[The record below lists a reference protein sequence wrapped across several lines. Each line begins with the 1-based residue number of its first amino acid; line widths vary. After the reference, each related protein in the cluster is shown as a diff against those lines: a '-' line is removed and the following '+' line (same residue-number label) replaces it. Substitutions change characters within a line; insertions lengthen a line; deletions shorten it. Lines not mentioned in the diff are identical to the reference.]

1 MLYLLVTQLGW
12 LAFTILLIVV
22 VALYTRTTRK
32 IEHLRR
38 DVTKL
43 QAELA
48 QQKDFRKDNSMSR
61 MTASSTRLADDN
73 GHVRRPFSEDI
84 VTENNAP
91 KNSAT
96 EPSNIVATNNANKS
110 TAFDP
115 QHPSTADTLTNTSPP
130 PLPTMVPAST
140 PAPAQNI
147 ISGVANDDPIDNL
160 YSKTTAYSVPV
171 PSAPAAPIEPDE
183 RSLPIVTS
191 LIHSIK
197 NWFFGGNLVVRVGV
211 LVLLIG
217 VVLLLRLL
225 SEYVEISIATKLI
238 AVGIT
243 GLGLALLGLKLTA
256 KRFSYGITLQGAGL
270 AIAYLSTFFA
280 YSVYQIIPSVPSFI
294 GLGLLSAITIALAVR
309 QNAFPLALLALSG
322 GFFAPI
328 LTSDDTGSLVTLF
341 SYYLLLNVT
350 IAVIAHYRPW
360 KILNLF
366 GASVTFGLA
375 YYWGVSENMNAVIE
389 SQRWSLVT
397 LVALHLLLYLFVV
410 IRYAQQ
416 IITYNTL
423 NDQNLSHIDDANT
436 LGHLDKTPK
445 SIYPYLF
452 PIDTGLLFSVPILAF
467 GLFAALLDDIP
478 NALTFTS
485 TILAA
490 VYLGLGW
497 LFVQRSGRYA
507 LITEG
512 MLALGFGFLALVIPL
527 ALDAEWI
534 AFGWSVQGLALVWF
548 GRRSL
553 RSWSVL
559 FGLLL
564 QLVSIGM
571 LLTTAIFSIKDYPV
585 LAFSVSAI
593 AYLATVFIL
602 RASNSPTML
611 MTELNNSNTDGNSN
625 KHNAATASE
634 SVTRYARTLGV
645 STQAAQQWL
654 TSIDN
659 QSRAFKLVWHSPR
672 LIKFLTV
679 TAMAWVLQVL
689 ILDLHHWF
697 DIWQLE
703 TTVIALAALIS
714 LTTYWMINRYRP
726 WAEIRQ
732 FSRGLL
738 LLFCLMLVVQL
749 PQKFELNLTWTT
761 AEWLI
766 FVGLI
771 IGWLMIGQ
779 LWLKTWSDI
788 CSDTWINNN
797 NASRYTAISW
807 LGTGILLIAAAAHYG
822 LPDSDGI
829 MAVLSSAV
837 LILTGLWLSH
847 RDLSHRDLTQSE
859 KNPSTNKASQQG
871 LLYWFDWQQALRGC
885 AAIFAPIA
893 LFWIV
898 MTNWSYDGVIWDM
911 SYFPLFNLYDIT
923 SWLTLLVGFSLYYIN
938 WRHRDKNPIQ
948 SDTVTKTKQIFN
960 ADSLLIILGFISF
973 WLISSML
980 VRTLHAF
987 IGTPLWDGTG
997 TQGGAWQSEQVQ
1009 TGLTIL
1015 WTLLA
1020 LVATIMA
1027 SRYWQRALWFM
1038 GIGLLGVVVLKLVLI
1053 DLSQTEAIWRVI
1065 SFLGAGSLI
1074 LLIGYLA
1081 PLPPTTKEIE
1091 NKNQE

>member
-1 MLYLLVTQLGW
+1 MLYLMVTQLGW

-22 VALYTRTTRK
+22 VALYTRIARK

-38 DVTKL
+38 DVTTL
-43 QAELA
+43 QAELE
-48 QQKDFRKDNSMSR
+48 QQRHRIMSPPSAPLIDKSNYARNTTTNDHDLKD
-61 MTASSTRLADDN
+61 
-73 GHVRRPFSEDI
+73 
-84 VTENNAP
+84 NAP
-91 KNSAT
+91 KDHDAKDSDAKDHDAK
-96 EPSNIVATNNANKS
+96 EIALDS
-110 TAFDP
+110 
-115 QHPSTADTLTNTSPP
+115 QHSSPDNRLPVSPP
-130 PLPTMVPAST
+130 PLPTVASNST
-140 PAPAQNI
+140 IHASSNI
-147 ISGVANDDPIDNL
+147 YDDKFIDNNAL
-160 YSKTTAYSVPV
+160 INTENTAPT
-171 PSAPAAPIEPDE
+171 APIEPDE

-211 LVLLIG
+211 LVLLVG

-225 SEYVEISIATKLI
+225 SEYIEISIATKLI
-238 AVGIT
+238 AVGVT
-243 GLGLALLGLKLTA
+243 GLALAALGLKLTA

-280 YSVYQIIPSVPSFI
+280 YSVYEIIPSIPSFI

-328 LTSDDTGSLVTLF
+328 LTSEDTGSLVTLF

-350 IAVIAHYRPW
+350 IAVIAYYRPW

-366 GASVTFGLA
+366 GVTVTFGLA
-375 YYWGVSENMNAVIE
+375 YYWGISGNLSAVIE
-389 SQRWSLVT
+389 TQRWALVALVT
-397 LVALHLLLYLFVV
+397 LHWLLYLFVV

-416 IITYNTL
+416 IITYNAL
-423 NDQNLSHIDDANT
+423 NEKDLSHADNTDDT
-436 LGHLDKTPK
+436 KHLDKAHIG
-445 SIYPYLF
+445 SSYVF
-452 PIDTGLLFSVPILAF
+452 PIDTGLLFSVPLLAF
-467 GLFAALLDDIP
+467 GLFSALLNDIS
-478 NALTFTS
+478 NALTITS
-485 TILAA
+485 AILAA

-497 LFVQRSGRYA
+497 LFIQRSKRYA

-512 MLALGFGFLALVIPL
+512 MLALGLGFFALVIPL

-571 LLTTAIFSIKDYPV
+571 LVTTAIFSIEDYPV
-585 LAFSVSAI
+585 LAFSISALS
-593 AYLATVFIL
+593 YLATVFIL
-602 RASNSPTML
+602 RASNSPAAL
-611 MTELNNSNTDGNSN
+611 INSLDSSNNLNSLSN
-625 KHNAATASE
+625 KGAAKS
-634 SVTRYARTLGV
+634 SVIQSQSSVIQSQGTSDTLTSYARALGV

-654 TSIDN
+654 TSIN
-659 QSRAFKLVWHSPR
+659 SQSRVFKFIWHSPR
-672 LIKFLTV
+672 FIKFLTL
-679 TAMAWVLQVL
+679 TAMAWMLQVL
-689 ILDLHHWF
+689 MLDLHHWF
-697 DIWQLE
+697 DIWQSS

-714 LTTYWMINRYRP
+714 LIAYWIINRYRP

-732 FSRGLL
+732 LSHGLL
-738 LLFCLMLVVQL
+738 ALFYFMLILQL
-749 PQKFELNLTWTT
+749 PQKFERNLTWAT
-761 AEWLI
+761 AEWLV

-771 IGWLMIGQ
+771 IGWLVMGQ
-779 LWLKTWSDI
+779 LWLKTWSDTL
-788 CSDTWINNN
+788 SDNN
-797 NASRYTAISW
+797 NASRYTAASW
-807 LGTGILLIAAAAHYG
+807 LGTGILLIAAATHYG
-822 LPDSDGI
+822 LPDSDGV
-829 MAVLSSAV
+829 MAFLFSAV
-837 LILTGLWLSH
+837 LILFGLWFNRRYIRQNEES
-847 RDLSHRDLTQSE
+847 T
-859 KNPSTNKASQQG
+859 STNKAVGQG
-871 LLYWFDWQQALRGC
+871 LLYWFDWQQALLGC

-893 LFWIV
+893 LLWV
-898 MTNWSYDGVIWDM
+898 VLTNWYYDGVIWGL

-923 SWLTLLVGFSLYYIN
+923 SWLTLSIGFSLYYISKRRRN
-938 WRHRDKNPIQ
+938 
-948 SDTVTKTKQIFN
+948 DTVI
-960 ADSLLIILGFISF
+960 DSSAAAKSKRVFTTENLLIILGLISF

-987 IGTPLWDGTG
+987 IGTPLWNDY
-997 TQGGAWQSEQVQ
+997 QGGAWQSEQVQ

-1020 LVATIMA
+1020 LVATILA

-1038 GIGLLGVVVLKLVLI
+1038 GIGLLGIVVLKLVLV

-1081 PLPPTTKEIE
+1081 PLPPAHEETG
-1091 NKNQE
+1091 NQNQA

>member
-1 MLYLLVTQLGW
+1 MLYLMVTQLGW

-22 VALYTRTTRK
+22 VALYTRITRK

-38 DVTKL
+38 DVMTL
-43 QAELA
+43 QAELE
-48 QQKDFRKDNSMSR
+48 QQRHRSMTPPS
-61 MTASSTRLADDN
+61 A
-73 GHVRRPFSEDI
+73 PFVD
-84 VTENNAP
+84 
-91 KNSAT
+91 KNDYARNT
-96 EPSNIVATNNANKS
+96 ATNDPHLKGNVPKDSDAKDHDANEI
-110 TAFDP
+110 AFDS
-115 QHPSTADTLTNTSPP
+115 QHSSPDNQLPVSPP
-130 PLPTMVPAST
+130 PLPTVASNST
-140 PAPAQNI
+140 IHAASNI
-147 ISGVANDDPIDNL
+147 YDDKSIDNNAPINIEN
-160 YSKTTAYSVPV
+160 TA
-171 PSAPAAPIEPDE
+171 SAASIEPDE

-211 LVLLIG
+211 LVLLVG

-225 SEYVEISIATKLI
+225 SEYIEISIATKLI
-238 AVGIT
+238 AVGVT
-243 GLGLALLGLKLTA
+243 GLALAALGLKLTA

-280 YSVYQIIPSVPSFI
+280 YSVYEIIPSVPSFI

-328 LTSDDTGSLVTLF
+328 LTSEDTGSLVTLF

-366 GASVTFGLA
+366 GVTVTFGLA
-375 YYWGVSENMNAVIE
+375 YYWGISENLSAVIE
-389 SQRWSLVT
+389 TQRWSLVALAT
-397 LVALHLLLYLFVV
+397 LHWLLYLFVV

-416 IITYNTL
+416 IITYNAL
-423 NDQNLSHIDDANT
+423 NEKDLSHADDVDDT
-436 LGHLDKTPK
+436 KHLDRAHVG
-445 SIYPYLF
+445 SSYVF
-452 PIDTGLLFSVPILAF
+452 PIDTGLLFSVPLLAF
-467 GLFAALLDDIP
+467 GLFSALLNDIS
-478 NALTFTS
+478 NALTITS
-485 TILAA
+485 AILAT
-490 VYLGLGW
+490 VYLGMGW
-497 LFVQRSGRYA
+497 LFIQRSRRYA

-512 MLALGFGFLALVIPL
+512 MLALGLGFFALVIPL

-564 QLVSIGM
+564 QLVSIVI
-571 LLTTAIFSIKDYPV
+571 LVTTAIFSIEDYPV
-585 LAFSVSAI
+585 LAFSISALS
-593 AYLATVFIL
+593 YLATVFIL
-602 RASNSPTML
+602 RASNSPAVL
-611 MTELNNSNTDGNSN
+611 LNSLDSSNKLNSLNNKAPTKSSVIQSQSSVIQSQTLDGTSDVL
-625 KHNAATASE
+625 TS
-634 SVTRYARTLGV
+634 YARALGV

-654 TSIDN
+654 TSIN
-659 QSRAFKLVWHSPR
+659 SQSRVFKFVWHSPR
-672 LIKFLTV
+672 FIKFLTL
-679 TAMAWVLQVL
+679 TAMAWMLQVL
-689 ILDLHHWF
+689 MLDLHHWF
-697 DIWQLE
+697 DIWQSS
-703 TTVIALAALIS
+703 TTVIALAALIN
-714 LTTYWMINRYRP
+714 LIAYWVINRYRP

-732 FSRGLL
+732 LSHGLL
-738 LLFCLMLVVQL
+738 ALFYFMLILQL
-749 PQKFELNLTWTT
+749 PQKFERDLTWAT
-761 AEWLI
+761 AEWLV

-771 IGWLMIGQ
+771 IGWLVMGQ
-779 LWLKTWSDI
+779 LWLKTWSDTW
-788 CSDTWINNN
+788 SDNN
-797 NASRYTAISW
+797 NASRYTAASW

-822 LPDSDGI
+822 LPDSDGV
-829 MAVLSSAV
+829 MAFLFSAV
-837 LILTGLWLSH
+837 LILSGLWFNH
-847 RDLSHRDLTQSE
+847 RYLRQNEENT
-859 KNPSTNKASQQG
+859 STNRVSEQG
-871 LLYWFDWQQALRGC
+871 LLYWFDWQQALLGC
-885 AAIFAPIA
+885 AAIFTPIA
-893 LFWIV
+893 LLWV
-898 MTNWSYDGVIWDM
+898 VLTNWSYDGVIWGL

-923 SWLTLLVGFSLYYIN
+923 SWLTLSVGFNLYYSCQRRRN
-938 WRHRDKNPIQ
+938 
-948 SDTVTKTKQIFN
+948 DTVI
-960 ADSLLIILGFISF
+960 DSSAAAKSKRVFTTENLLIILGLISF

-987 IGTPLWDGTG
+987 IGTPLWNDY
-997 TQGGAWQSEQVQ
+997 QGGAWQSEQVQ

-1038 GIGLLGVVVLKLVLI
+1038 GIGLLGIVVLKLVLV

-1081 PLPPTTKEIE
+1081 PLPPAHEETE
-1091 NKNQE
+1091 NQNQA

>member
-1 MLYLLVTQLGW
+1 MLYLMVTQLGW

-22 VALYTRTTRK
+22 VALYTRIARK
-32 IEHLRR
+32 IELLRR

-43 QAELA
+43 QAELE
-48 QQKDFRKDNSMSR
+48 QQRQRSMTPPSAPLVDEKDYARNTTTNDHDLKDNVPKDSD
-61 MTASSTRLADDN
+61 TKDHDDK
-73 GHVRRPFSEDI
+73 EI
-84 VTENNAP
+84 
-91 KNSAT
+91 
-96 EPSNIVATNNANKS
+96 
-110 TAFDP
+110 AFDS
-115 QHPSTADTLTNTSPP
+115 QHSSPNNRLPVSPP
-130 PLPTMVPAST
+130 PLPTVASNST
-140 PAPAQNI
+140 IHTASNI
-147 ISGVANDDPIDNL
+147 SNDKPIDNSVL
-160 YSKTTAYSVPV
+160 INTENTAPTAS
-171 PSAPAAPIEPDE
+171 IEPDE

-211 LVLLIG
+211 LVLLVG

-225 SEYVEISIATKLI
+225 SEYIEISIATKLI
-238 AVGIT
+238 AVGVT
-243 GLGLALLGLKLTA
+243 GLALAALGLKLTA

-280 YSVYQIIPSVPSFI
+280 YSVYEIIPSIPSFV
-294 GLGLLSAITIALAVR
+294 GLGILSAITIALAVR

-328 LTSDDTGSLVTLF
+328 LTSEDTGSLVTLF

-366 GASVTFGLA
+366 GVTVTFGLA
-375 YYWGVSENMNAVIE
+375 YYWGISENLSAVIE
-389 SQRWSLVT
+389 TQRWSLVA
-397 LVALHLLLYLFVV
+397 LVNLHWLLYLFVV

-416 IITYNTL
+416 IITYNAL
-423 NDQNLSHIDDANT
+423 NEKDLSHADNTDDT
-436 LGHLDKTPK
+436 KHLDKANVG
-445 SIYPYLF
+445 SSYVF
-452 PIDTGLLFSVPILAF
+452 PIDTGLLFSVPLLAF
-467 GLFAALLDDIP
+467 GLFSALLNDIS
-478 NALTFTS
+478 NALTITS
-485 TILAA
+485 AILAA
-490 VYLGLGW
+490 VYLGMGW
-497 LFVQRSGRYA
+497 LFIQRSRRYA

-512 MLALGFGFLALVIPL
+512 MLALGLGFFALVIPL

-571 LLTTAIFSIKDYPV
+571 LVTTAVFSIEDYPV
-585 LAFSVSAI
+585 LAFSISALS
-593 AYLATVFIL
+593 YLATVFIL
-602 RASNSPTML
+602 RASNSPAVL
-611 MTELNNSNTDGNSN
+611 LNSLDSSN
-625 KHNAATASE
+625 KLNSLNTKGPTKS
-634 SVTRYARTLGV
+634 SVIQSQSSVIQSQTLDGTSDVLTGYARALGV

-654 TSIDN
+654 TSIDS
-659 QSRAFKLVWHSPR
+659 QSRVFKFVWHSPR
-672 LIKFLTV
+672 FIKFLTL
-679 TAMAWVLQVL
+679 TAMAWMLQVL
-689 ILDLHHWF
+689 MLDLHHWF
-697 DIWQLE
+697 DIWQSS

-714 LTTYWMINRYRP
+714 LIAYWVINRYRP

-732 FSRGLL
+732 LSHGLL
-738 LLFCLMLVVQL
+738 ALFYFMLILQL
-749 PQKFELNLTWTT
+749 PQKFERNLTWAT
-761 AEWLI
+761 AEWLV

-771 IGWLMIGQ
+771 IGWLVMGQ
-779 LWLKTWSDI
+779 LWLKTWSDTW
-788 CSDTWINNN
+788 SDNNN
-797 NASRYTAISW
+797 PSRHTDASW

-822 LPDSDGI
+822 LPDSDGV
-829 MAVLSSAV
+829 MAFLFSAV
-837 LILTGLWLSH
+837 LILFGLWFNLRYLSQN
-847 RDLSHRDLTQSE
+847 TE
-859 KNPSTNKASQQG
+859 NTSTNKVSEQG
-871 LLYWFDWQQALRGC
+871 RLYWFDWQQALLGC

-893 LFWIV
+893 LLWV
-898 MTNWSYDGVIWDM
+898 VLTNWSYDGMIWGL

-923 SWLTLLVGFSLYYIN
+923 SWLTLSVGFSLYYISQR
-938 WRHRDKNPIQ
+938 RHNE
-948 SDTVTKTKQIFN
+948 TVIESSTAAKSKRVFTTE
-960 ADSLLIILGFISF
+960 SLLIILGLISF

-987 IGTPLWDGTG
+987 IGTPLWNDY
-997 TQGGAWQSEQVQ
+997 QGGAWQSEQVQ

-1038 GIGLLGVVVLKLVLI
+1038 GIGLLGIVVLKLVLV

-1081 PLPPTTKEIE
+1081 PLPPSHDEITD
-1091 NKNQE
+1091 KN